1 MVRGFNAEVRRII
14 VFASICILFGL
25 INGHIAWTLIV
36 GGTLYMAWVF
46 WQIRQLDLWLSA
58 TSSDTVRRP
67 PPDASGIWGDIF
79 DNIYRLQKRQKA
91 EQRQMLAVV
100 NRVQDTTSALRDGI
114 ILLDSRGNME
124 WWNRAAQRL
133 LGFQST
139 DQGQALVNFVRH
151 PRFVSYFEAGK
162 YTDMIELASPRNRAK
177 RLQFQINHA
186 GNNGRLVVVR
196 DVTRLYKLEQMRQD
210 FVANVSHE
218 MRTPLTVVRGYLETM
233 VDSGQLPEKWQAA
246 FNQMEQQTQ
255 RMSLL
260 VNDLITLSKLET
272 DEGDQ
277 SLAQVEIAPMLTA
290 ILNEAK
296 AFSGDK
302 HQHFTLDCPKSTQLK
317 GSEKELHSAFSNL
330 VFNAVKYTP
339 AGGEIH
345 VGYTLDTKGAHLSVT
360 DNGIGIE
367 PRHIPRLTER
377 FYRVEASRNSAT
389 GGTGL
394 GLAIVKH
401 VLLRHDAQ
409 LSIQSKPGHGSTF
422 TCNFPPTRVVESIVE
437 PVSEADPA
445 HQG

>member
-1 MVRGFNAEVRRII
+1 MVRGFNAEIRRII
-14 VFASICILFGL
+14 VFASICVLFGL
-25 INGHIAWTLIV
+25 INGYIAWTLII
-36 GGTLYMAWVF
+36 GGALYMAWVF
-46 WQIRQLDLWLSA
+46 WQIRQLDLWLSTA
-58 TSSDTVRRP
+58 NSDSVRRP

-133 LGFQST
+133 LGFQGS

-151 PRFVSYFEAGK
+151 PRFIRYFEAGK
-162 YTDMIELASPRNRAK
+162 YVDPIELASPRNRAK
-177 RLQFQINHA
+177 RLQFQINRA

-233 VDSGQLPEKWQAA
+233 IDSGQVPDQWQSA
-246 FNQMEQQTQ
+246 FSQMEQQTQ

-272 DEGDQ
+272 DEGDHT
-277 SLAQVEIAPMLTA
+277 LARVDIQPMLTA
-290 ILNEAK
+290 ILDEAR

-302 HQHFTLDCPKSTQLK
+302 HQHLTLDCSEHAQLK

-339 AGGEIH
+339 AGGEINIR
-345 VGYTLDTKGAHLSVT
+345 YTVNKEGAYFAVT

-377 FYRVEASRNSAT
+377 FYRVDASRNSAT

-409 LSIQSKPGHGSTF
+409 LAIQSKPDQGSTF
-422 TCNFPPTRVVESIVE
+422 TCKFPRARVVNSISE
-437 PVSEADPA
+437 PVSEPDPA
-445 HQG
+445 HQT